1 MRYCYLFLLL
11 ALYPPTD
18 NSAAHH
24 KLKTSV
30 QQARLQKLS
39 AFIEEMGCY
48 ALLAAFEG
56 TVHDNLMW
64 FGAKHASGV
73 KYSGSD
79 SDQEHLG
86 SLCSRNTVANTTVS
100 LPVLWS
106 QALDPT
112 RPKNL
117 RHSDDALARIVL
129 DVSGNNPPKDSWV
142 DNCTCGPWKKL
153 NPDRS
158 LRVAW
163 LEVAKRLK
171 AGDDDSDFEED
182 GEFTATKPSPPVAY
196 QYPNSPARL
205 LKEYLDFSSDDEE
218 HLHCGGKHCF
228 DEKDQD
234 DQEED
239 QEKIQENPEQEA
251 EDQTEEKEGFEAVE
265 QTSSTDNGSK
275 PTTADSNKTSY
286 TPSHRLLL
294 PHPKMPSDGHHSVKN
309 ASQISIFLVAPSVPS
324 VAIQVKK

>member
-73 KYSGSD
+73 KYSVDEDGYRSTPELL
-79 SDQEHLG
+79 DQ
-86 SLCSRNTVANTTVS
+86 
-100 LPVLWS
+100 S

-171 AGDDDSDFEED
+171 AD

>member
-73 KYSGSD
+73 KYSDEDGYRSTPELL
-79 SDQEHLG
+79 DQ
-86 SLCSRNTVANTTVS
+86 
-100 LPVLWS
+100 S

-171 AGDDDSDFEED
+171 AG
-182 GEFTATKPSPPVAY
+182 KPVVVHTDRPF
-196 QYPNSPARL
+196 R
-205 LKEYLDFSSDDEE
+205 SSE
-218 HLHCGGKHCF
+218 
-228 DEKDQD
+228 
-234 DQEED
+234 
-239 QEKIQENPEQEA
+239 
-251 EDQTEEKEGFEAVE
+251 
-265 QTSSTDNGSK
+265 
-275 PTTADSNKTSY
+275 
-286 TPSHRLLL
+286 
-294 PHPKMPSDGHHSVKN
+294 
-309 ASQISIFLVAPSVPS
+309 
-324 VAIQVKK
+324 

>member
-73 KYSGSD
+73 KYSVDEDGYRSTPELL
-79 SDQEHLG
+79 DQ
-86 SLCSRNTVANTTVS
+86 
-100 LPVLWS
+100 S